1 MEPPVIPEQTHRH
14 VLGAARRALRSLAR
28 LLIRFGVRFDEFSA
42 IARVVYVESAIRDHA
57 HPNTPSRA
65 RISALTGLTA
75 RQVDYCIDH
84 EDEVPTVDPTLR
96 GLLVE
101 VLHKWHTVPEYGG
114 PYGIPL
120 ELEFSNP
127 PQRCFSSLV
136 SLVSSEVNPN
146 LLLGEL
152 LRSGA
157 ILRAGESRFRPVS
170 RFLMM
175 PDPNS
180 PRLIERF
187 GMTVSRLAATLE
199 YNMDPKQTDKRLERR
214 VSADRGLPLQLVSSF
229 EAYARSKAADFL
241 LELDNWLAA
250 QVEAEGDAADTSEW
264 VDSGVNIFLYIDPI
278 VKDAESFSRAANSRA
293 PLSPANGLKGGADRG

>member
-1 MEPPVIPEQTHRH
+1 MIPEQTHRH
-14 VLGAARRALRSLAR
+14 VLHAARRALRSLAR

-42 IARVVYVESAIRDHA
+42 IARTVYVESAIRDYA
-57 HPNTPSRA
+57 HSNTPSRA
-65 RISALTGLTA
+65 RIAALTGLTT

-84 EDEVPTVDPTLR
+84 EDEMPTVDPTLR

-120 ELEFSNP
+120 ELEFSSP

-136 SLVSSEVNPN
+136 ALVDPKVSPN

-157 ILRAGESRFRPVS
+157 ILRAGERRFRPVS

-180 PRLIERF
+180 PKLIERF
-187 GMTVSRLAATLE
+187 GMTLARLGATLE

-214 VSADRGLPLQLVSSF
+214 VSADRGLPVQLVSSF
-229 EAYARSKAADFL
+229 EAYARGKAADFL
-241 LELDNWLAA
+241 LELDNWLAV
-250 QVEAEGDAADTSEW
+250 QVEAEGESADTSEW
-264 VDSGVNIFLYIDPI
+264 VDTGVNIFLYIDPAA
-278 VKDAESFSRAANSRA
+278 KEAPSPSRAAR
-293 PLSPANGLKGGADRG
+293 PRSPSSSTHESER